1 MQNKKDIFKPYI
13 TNYKGLVT
21 EINIFVDSYVEIN
34 DCDFLRQNIYNDK
47 VSYFTHLFE
56 TTELAKKIND
66 ESIQINQLLKMK
78 PEELEP
84 ELYSHIIRKREL
96 LELKINTSSCSTAF
110 KCKKCGSKKSQVSQK
125 QIRSGDE
132 PATTFI
138 TCMECNYTFKF

>member
-13 TNYKGLVT
+13 TNYKGLVK
-21 EINIFVDSYVEIN
+21 EINNFVDAYVEMN

-56 TTELAKKIND
+56 TTDLANKIN
-66 ESIQINQLLKMK
+66 EETIEITNLLKMK
-78 PEELEP
+78 PEDLEP
-84 ELYSHIIRKREL
+84 ELYSDIIRKKEL
-96 LELKINTSSCSTAF
+96 RELKINNSSCSNAF
-110 KCKKCGSKKSQVSQK
+110 KCKKCGSRKSQVSQK